1 MTNVRTSSCF
11 FSNRGTDTCGFELR
25 PSTTHRQI
33 ARASLSNLLVLL
45 CCAFMGNL
53 FGATTLTVGTNIN
66 ITRSAANNSET
77 CISINP
83 LNPNQLFTSETWSL
97 ATKYSTNADAT
108 WQNSNISALGNSLGG
123 DVTSAWDSF
132 GNLFLVE
139 FGANLTIVVGV
150 STNAGA
156 TFRLVY
162 TTSASNN
169 DQPTV
174 VVGPSGTP
182 GQGSVWIL
190 YTDSSNRPTVQG
202 ARVSGLGNIGAF
214 SSPQN
219 APGPGGSFGDIVI
232 GPNGQVMVTYQNN
245 GSGIGPDTIKVNVDP
260 DGLGPAPFGP
270 VIIASSTQVGG
281 FAPLPAQPNRTIDTE
296 VGLAW
301 DRSGGPHNGRVYM
314 MYTDRPST
322 SSADTDIYVRYSD
335 DQGTNWSSRI
345 RVNDDPVGNGKSQFL
360 PKLALDQ
367 TSGNIAV
374 CFYDCRNSPGNT
386 QAEFWATA
394 STDGGLTFAPNVKV
408 SAGMSDGTVAAAQGF
423 DFGDYTGIAFHAG
436 SFYPCWADNSN
447 STGDNPAGV
456 HNALDMY
463 TARVSL
469 ANPPQIVSLLP
480 TNLTVLLNQPASF
493 TVTATGPNLA
503 YQWRKNGSALSG
515 ATTSVYSL
523 ASAQLNDS
531 GSYQVVVT
539 NISGSV
545 TSGVASLTVVA
556 TVPLAVAL
564 DNASLTWTT
573 NPATPWF
580 GQTNVFHVGG
590 TNGASGRNYPIVDN
604 QQSTL
609 TTTATGPGVLSFWW
623 KVSSQPG
630 ADSLKFISFGG
641 GLTNSAQISGE
652 VDWTQQVYF
661 LAAGPQ
667 TLQWTYSK
675 DASGSAG
682 DDAGYVDQVTYQ
694 AGAFPPS
701 ISTQPLSQGALA
713 GRPVSF
719 SVVAGGTPVLA
730 YQWRFNGNALLGA
743 TSSTLTITN
752 PTPLNV
758 GTYAVQITNIY
769 GLILSSN
776 ASLGFIPMAVAGD
789 NSLGQLDL
797 PGTVTNA
804 VAIAAGAWHN
814 LALKAD
820 GSVVGWGENY
830 DGQCNVPA
838 GLIDAVAIAAG
849 GYHSLAIQSNGT
861 VLAWGANYNNQTNVP
876 PGLSNVIAIAAGT
889 WHSLALRGDGTVI
902 AWGDDSFGQTDVP
915 TGLTGVTAIAAGGNH
930 NLALRGNGTVI
941 AWGEN
946 TDANGNYA
954 GQSVVP
960 LGLANVAAIGAGA
973 YHSLAAKTDGTVV
986 AWGANADGQSSPP
999 ASATGVAQL
1008 AGGGAHSIALRADST
1023 IKAWGN
1029 NWYGQCNFPPGLS
1042 NVVAIAAGDSHS
1054 IALVGSPVLPPVL
1067 LNPSLQGTVF
1077 SVSVQTLNGKHYV
1090 LEYKTSLS
1098 STTWTALAPVPGDG
1112 SLQVLTDPNAT
1123 GPQRFYRVQQY

>member
-1 MTNVRTSSCF
+1 M
-11 FSNRGTDTCGFELR
+11 
-25 PSTTHRQI
+25 
-33 ARASLSNLLVLL
+33 
-45 CCAFMGNL
+45 
-53 FGATTLTVGTNIN
+53 LTVGTNIN
-66 ITRSAANNSET
+66 ITRSAANNSEE

-83 LNPNQLFTSETWSL
+83 LNPNQLFASETWSL

-108 WQNSNISALGNSLGG
+108 WQNSNISTLGANIG
-123 DVTSAWDSF
+123 DVSSAWDTY
-132 GNLFLVE
+132 GNLFLT
-139 FGANLTIVVGV
+139 FLDPSLHVVTGV
-150 STNAGA
+150 STNGGA

-162 TTSASNN
+162 STSAGNN

-174 VVGPSGTP
+174 VVGPSNVP
-182 GQGSVWIL
+182 GQSSVWIF
-190 YTDSSNRPTVQG
+190 YADSSSRPTVQG
-202 ARVSGLGNIGAF
+202 AQVTGLGAIGSF

-219 APGPGGSFGDIVI
+219 VAPPGSFGDITI
-232 GPNGQVMVTYQNN
+232 GPNGQVMIAYQNN
-245 GSGIGPDTIKVNVDP
+245 GSGIGPDSVKINVDP

-270 VIIASSTQVGG
+270 TIVATTTQVGG
-281 FAPLPAQPNRTIDTE
+281 FAPLPAQPNRTVDCE
-296 VGLAW
+296 AGLAW
-301 DRSGGPHNGRVYM
+301 DRSGGPHNGRAYL

-335 DQGTNWSSRI
+335 NQGTNWSARV

-360 PKLALDQ
+360 PKMAIDQ

-408 SAGMSDGTVAAAQGF
+408 SAGMSDATVAAAQGF

-469 ANPPQIVSLLP
+469 ANPPQIVSLVP

-503 YQWRKNGSALSG
+503 YQWRKNGSAISG
-515 ATTSVYSL
+515 ATTSAYSL
-523 ASAQLNDS
+523 AAAQFSDS

-539 NISGSV
+539 NVSGSV
-545 TSGVASLTVVA
+545 TSGVATLTVIS
-556 TVPLAVAL
+556 TVPLPVAL
-564 DNASLTWTT
+564 DNVSLTWTT

-580 GQTNVFHVGG
+580 GQTNVYHASG
-590 TNGASGRNYPIVDN
+590 TNGASARNYPIADN

-609 TTTATGPGVLSFWW
+609 STTVTGPGTLTFWW
-623 KVSSQPG
+623 KASSEPG
-630 ADSLKFISFGG
+630 ADFLKFTSFGG

-661 LAAGPQ
+661 LGSGPQ
-667 TLQWTYSK
+667 TLQWIYSK

-701 ISTQPLSQGALA
+701 ISTQPVSQGALA
-713 GRPVSF
+713 GRPVTF

-730 YQWRFNGNALLGA
+730 YQWNFNGNALAGA
-743 TSSTLTITN
+743 TRSTLTITN

-758 GTYAVQITNIY
+758 GTYVVQITNAY
-769 GLILSSN
+769 GAILSSN
-776 ASLGFIPMAVAGD
+776 AFMGFIPMAVAGD

-820 GSVVGWGENY
+820 STVVGWGENY

-838 GLIDAVAIAAG
+838 DLIDAVAIAAG
-849 GYHSLAIQSNGT
+849 GYHSLAIQSNGM
-861 VLAWGANYNNQTNVP
+861 VLAWGANYNGQTNVP
-876 PGLSNVIAIAAGT
+876 AGLSNVTAIAAGT
-889 WHSLALRGDGTVI
+889 WHSLALRGNGTVV

-915 TGLTGVTAIAAGGNH
+915 AGLTGVTAIAAGGNH
-930 NLALRGNGTVI
+930 NLALRSDGTVV

-946 TDANGNYA
+946 TDALGNYA
-954 GQSVVP
+954 GQSTVP
-960 LGLANVAAIGAGA
+960 LGLANVVAVGAGD
-973 YHSLAAKTDGTVV
+973 YHSLAAKADGTVV
-986 AWGANADGQSSPP
+986 AWGDNSDGQSSPP
-999 ASATGVAQL
+999 ADATGIATL
-1008 AGGGAHSIALRADST
+1008 AGGGAHTVALKSDT
-1023 IKAWGN
+1023 TVKAWGN

-1042 NVVAIAAGDSHS
+1042 NVIAIAAGNSHS
-1054 IALVGSPVLPPVL
+1054 LALVGAPVVRPL
-1067 LNPSLQGTVF
+1067 LVNPSLQGTTFTVWLETT
-1077 SVSVQTLNGKHYV
+1077 QGKHYV

-1098 STTWTALAPVPGDG
+1098 ATGWTDLAPVAGNG
-1112 SLQVLTDPNAT
+1112 SLLALTDPNAT
-1123 GPQRFYRVQQY
+1123 DHQRFYRVREY